1 MKAGRS
7 QLRAPRLRAAIAI
20 AAAVVAPCSAFLY
33 SRHAV
38 QALHHRVPAGWDEQH
53 REGGNQLARSVCM
66 EHLSVWSRLTL
77 RRLR

>member
-1 MKAGRS
+1 MLLWLS
-7 QLRAPRLRAAIAI
+7 LPVLLLLRL
-20 AAAVVAPCSAFLY
+20 VMN

-53 REGGNQLARSVCM
+53 REGGNQLARSARM

-77 RRLR
+77 RRFRW